1 MLYEGARRGGG
12 GKPALV
18 GLLGTSVANF
28 SFAEKKKE
36 MICLW
41 PNPVGVANYPDV
53 GTHTYIYGTYVCMY
67 DEGVVNSTAQMRVVQ
82 P

>member
-1 MLYEGARRGGG
+1 
-12 GKPALV
+12 
-18 GLLGTSVANF
+18 
-28 SFAEKKKE
+28 